1 VAKNKTA
8 VIALGGNAITK
19 SDQEDTIA
27 NQFSNTRKSL
37 DEVVELAR
45 EGYGLVVSHGN
56 GPQVGNALLR
66 IELSGDRAPLLPLG
80 VCVADT
86 EGGMGY
92 MIEQSLQ
99 NRLRAENIDRMVTTI
114 ITQVICDK
122 NDPAFDNPTKYIGQ
136 FYTEEQAHKYESK
149 RGWTMKQ
156 DVNRGWR
163 RVVPSPQPI
172 ETVPGKFIRQL
183 VDHGIIVIAAG
194 GGGIPIYINENGDYD
209 GFDAVIDKD
218 RASAVL
224 AKEIGAEILAIL
236 TSVDKVYINF
246 GKDTQKGLDT
256 ITLSEAE
263 KYLEEGH
270 FPTGSM
276 GPKMEAAIQFIKSG
290 GEMVVISSLEDARKA
305 FQGEAGTRIIP
316 D

>member
-1 VAKNKTA
+1 
-8 VIALGGNAITK
+8 
-19 SDQEDTIA
+19 
-27 NQFSNTRKSL
+27 
-37 DEVVELAR
+37 LAR

-66 IELSGDRAPLLPLG
+66 IELSRGKAPILPLG

-114 ITQVICDK
+114 ITQVIVDK
-122 NDPAFDNPTKYIGQ
+122 NDPAINNPTKYIGQ
-136 FYTEEQAHKYESK
+136 FYTEEEARNYESK
-149 RGWTMKQ
+149 RGWSMKK
-156 DVNRGWR
+156 DANRGWR
-163 RVVPSPQPI
+163 RVVSSPIPI
-172 ETVPGKFIRQL
+172 ATVPGKFIRQL
-183 VDHGIIVIAAG
+183 VDQDIIVIAAG
-194 GGGIPIYINENGDYD
+194 GGGIPIYIDDNGNYE

-224 AKEIGAEILAIL
+224 ANEIGAEILAIL

-246 GKDTQKGLDT
+246 GKDSQKGLDT
-256 ITLSEAE
+256 ITVSEAE
-263 KYLEEGH
+263 NYLKEGH
-270 FPTGSM
+270 FPSGSM
-276 GPKMEAAIQFIKSG
+276 GPKMEAAIQFINNG
-290 GEMVVISSLEDARKA
+290 GEMVIISSLEDAQKS
-305 FQGEAGTRIIP
+305 FNGEAGTRIIP